1 MKTQKEQTS
10 NSQYQY
16 AKIYVKL
23 RKSLK
28 LTHLIVRLN
37 AVSEEKSTVL
47 LDKLAVL
54 TSQCGKDN
62 SHTSCFSFHILFNGN
77 RTSPGAFPEL

>member
-1 MKTQKEQTS
+1 MS

-16 AKIYVKL
+16 AKSYVKL

-47 LDKLAVL
+47 LGKQFQVL
-54 TSQCGKDN
+54 TTRYVKKEDLTVQA
-62 SHTSCFSFHILFNGN
+62 HWRLN
-77 RTSPGAFPEL
+77 RQMLPNALLRHS